1 MNHVDR
7 NWINNFIY
15 RYRIKDTAEIF
26 NKLREVI
33 KQRKFYIYRTILYI
47 IDNCR
52 IVEED
57 STGITAEICLDE
69 HRNLLE
75 DLTNN
80 FVTEKI
86 RTRKVESKVGHGYTT
101 GNPFLAIKID
111 NGFDDNNRE
120 PFPRDK
126 PRKLKNLALP
136 SVYYRLLNTSYIFT
150 YNSYLYCWF
159 GKFQGCGTKPI
170 NAMTADQNYCMFLVL
185 KLLIM
190 KKKSKV
196 WKR

>member
-101 GNPFLAIKID
+101 GNPFLAIKIY
-111 NGFDDNNRE
+111 NGF
-120 PFPRDK
+120 
-126 PRKLKNLALP
+126 
-136 SVYYRLLNTSYIFT
+136 
-150 YNSYLYCWF
+150 W
-159 GKFQGCGTKPI
+159 
-170 NAMTADQNYCMFLVL
+170 
-185 KLLIM
+185 
-190 KKKSKV
+190 
-196 WKR
+196 W